1 MPFFMRPQVQ
11 HPFHT
16 EDDLFNLLT
25 ALDPTSNPCAQKQRQ
40 HKKPEPTFT
49 PRFDVLET
57 PSTYELYGELAGLK
71 QEDLSIEFEDVQ
83 TLIIKG
89 KTTRQEPS
97 VTSQK
102 AKEVKPTPEA
112 KQVTEKEHQP
122 TVEDDYD
129 VADTP
134 LSTPSTTTTTPVNE
148 KVEEKKEEQAP
159 KPKYWI
165 SERRTGAFERTFS
178 FSQRLDIDEVRAE
191 LKDGVLRVV
200 VPKSQK
206 SKKVAVSL
214 Q

>member
-1 MPFFMRPQVQ
+1 M
-11 HPFHT
+11 
-16 EDDLFNLLT
+16 
-25 ALDPTSNPCAQKQRQ
+25 
-40 HKKPEPTFT
+40 
-49 PRFDVLET
+49 
-57 PSTYELYGELAGLK
+57 
-71 QEDLSIEFEDVQ
+71 
-83 TLIIKG
+83 
-89 KTTRQEPS
+89 
-97 VTSQK
+97 
-102 AKEVKPTPEA
+102 KPTPEA